1 MPKCENRLK
10 NNTYQPSIKLLK
22 VLPQEKTENIERLEA
37 SVNGLRLNTFVS
49 KNADFI
55 DKEKLPVILVQGL
68 GISASYMIPT
78 MREIAGFAK
87 VFALDLPGFGDSEK
101 PSHVFNV
108 EELAD
113 VLADWMNAAGIE
125 RAVLVGHSFGSQ
137 IVAEFALR
145 HAEKIER
152 AVLAAPTFD
161 RHARGFF
168 RNFWRLL
175 RNARNE
181 PFSLVLLAV
190 KSYFKFGFRRE
201 ALTLRFALRDRIEE
215 KLPRIRIPSLVVRG
229 ELDTV
234 VPQRWAE
241 EVAALLPNGKLV
253 VIAGGTHGVN
263 YNSPQK
269 FAAAIREF
277 LDY

>member
-1 MPKCENRLK
+1 M
-10 NNTYQPSIKLLK
+10 K
-22 VLPQEKTENIERLEA
+22 VLPQEETENIERLEA
-37 SVNGLRLNTFVS
+37 NVNGLRLNTFVS
-49 KNADFI
+49 KNADFGS
-55 DKEKLPVILVQGL
+55 EKVPVILVQGL

-201 ALTLRFALRDRIEE
+201 ARTLQFALRDRIEE

-269 FAAAIREF
+269 FAAAICEF